1 MDKIKTIRL
10 ICGAIIVVG
19 FFLPW
24 MDMGEMG
31 EMMSGFAAMAGGE
44 MSSTLSGFKLASG
57 GEGVPGESYHFLW
70 PVPIFGLLAA
80 LAKGKKQLFLG
91 SIAAIILILIGGPFL
106 KEGAQ
111 MMSSGMTTWAI
122 GKILSILGCVVLLIT
137 GFTDGSKSEA
147 TSS

>member
-44 MSSTLSGFKLASG
+44 MSSTLSRFKLASG
-57 GEGVPGESYHFLW
+57 GGEFPGESYPLLS

-80 LAKGKKQLFLG
+80 FAKGKKQLFLG

-111 MMSSGMTTWAI
+111 VMSSGMTTWAI
-122 GKILSILGCVVLLIT
+122 GKILSISGFVVFLIT
-137 GFTDGSKSEA
+137 AYTGGRKTEG
-147 TSS
+147 TSP